1 MISADFA
8 RFMQEVHGH
17 PPFTWQS
24 KIVDDTL
31 GRGTWPALVDVPT
44 GLGKTSML
52 DAAVFLLAL
61 GADGSGPAGLGR
73 RRIFLVV
80 DRRIVVDQA
89 FEHGQRIAA
98 ALAEPAPGSVCAEV
112 ADRLRSLSSRP
123 ASEPPLEVVRMRG
136 GVTWDAAWLPRP
148 DIPAIV
154 TGTVDQVGSRFLFRG
169 YGVSRGRRPIDA
181 ALVGTDSLI
190 MIDEAHLAQV
200 FAASLESAKEHD
212 VSALGLPPTSVM
224 HLSATAA
231 AQPEGWAAD
240 FDEETHLADAVA
252 RQRLEAPKSLTLRNL
267 AEGGKKPTEKAVVT
281 EITSLAAERANGEG
295 ARVLVVCNTVDRARQ
310 VHEDLLKKGAVPAG
324 TEALLLIGRSRPL
337 DRERLTERVTEL
349 FGAGRSSS
357 HGSAILVATQTV
369 EVGIDLDA
377 TDLVT
382 EAASW
387 DALVQRI
394 GRVNR
399 RGLWEESSVV
409 VVEDGDDKAPV
420 YGAAKQVTAAFLQE
434 RTVDGDLD
442 VSPRALRHLSVPEG
456 VLAQP
461 PLAPWLLPAHLDAWA
476 RTSPAPS
483 NDPPIDPYLHG
494 VNKVVAPVTV
504 AWRDGL
510 LNPDGGTSDAA
521 SVGSVLELAPV
532 RAEEC
537 VDVPINA
544 VRAWLGLNKKVPA
557 VSDLDDLFDD
567 VPFGDA
573 EESNKALRRSLDG
586 TWEWVDVGRLRPGDV
601 VVVPAEYGGLDE
613 FGWKPTNQEPA
624 GDVGELAALHRG
636 QVILRL
642 DHGLPDR
649 LGMEAPSDL
658 FDLVREWRNAD
669 EPEERA
675 AAEKALVGLVG
686 AWLQG
691 AEPSGVWTVSDR
703 AALREAL
710 GSGVTV
716 VQPGAE
722 ADSAGLAVPVL
733 VGTTAGDDWRSVDE
747 SDDAGSS
754 ALANRVTLVQHLEAV
769 ANRAGN
775 IAERLGLPQEL
786 RRAVVDAARWHDLGK
801 VDERFQAMLF
811 DGNALAAEL
820 ADEPLAKSGM
830 PPGDRQQ
837 HARAR
842 KLSKLPRGARH
853 EAWSEVLVSEYLTSL
868 EPPYEGDEELIRH
881 LVASHHG
888 HARPLLPPVDD
899 RGTSQ
904 LEAQIDG
911 AAVVADLPRRV
922 RLSDADRFARL
933 NRRYGRWG
941 LALLETVVRC
951 ADMTVSSEGS

>member
-1 MISADFA
+1 MIPADFA

-17 PPFTWQS
+17 PPFAWQS
-24 KIVDDTL
+24 KVVEDTL
-31 GRGTWPALVDVPT
+31 RHGTWPSLVDVPT

-61 GADGSGPAGLGR
+61 GTDGSAPAGLGR

-89 FEHGQRIAA
+89 FEHGQRVAG
-98 ALAEPAPGSVCAEV
+98 ALARPASGSVCAEV

-123 ASEPPLEVVRMRG
+123 VSEPPLEVVRMRG

-148 DIPAIV
+148 DLPAIV

-200 FAASLESAKEHD
+200 FATSLASAQEHD
-212 VSALGLPPTSVM
+212 SGVLELPPTSVV

-231 AQPEGWAAD
+231 GRPAGWVAD
-240 FDEETHLADAVA
+240 FDEEAHLTDEVA
-252 RQRLEAPKSLTLRNL
+252 RQRLEAPKSLTLRKL
-267 AEGGKKPTEKAVVT
+267 AQGQKKPSEAAVVA
-281 EITSLAAERANGEG
+281 EIAGLAAERADGDG

-310 VHEDLLKKGAVPAG
+310 VHERLLKKGAVPVG
-324 TEALLLIGRSRPL
+324 TQVLLLIGRSRPL
-337 DRERLTERVTEL
+337 DRERLTDRVTEL
-349 FGAGRSSS
+349 FSAGRSSS
-357 HGSAILVATQTV
+357 PGSAILVATQTV

-377 TDLVT
+377 TDLVSET
-382 EAASW
+382 ASW

-399 RGLWEESSVV
+399 RGVLDQASVV
-409 VVEDGDDKAPV
+409 VVEDGEAKAPV
-420 YGAAKQVTAAFLQE
+420 YGAAKPETAAFLQE
-434 RTVDGDLD
+434 RAAGDALD
-442 VSPRALRHLSVPEG
+442 VSPRALRHLPAPAG
-456 VLAQP
+456 VFSEP
-461 PLAPWLLPAHLDAWA
+461 PRAPWLLPAHLDAWA
-476 RTSPAPS
+476 RTSPVPS

-510 LNPDGGTSDAA
+510 LTDGGVSDAA
-521 SVGSVLELAPV
+521 TAGSLLEVAPV

-537 VDVPINA
+537 LEVPINA
-544 VRAWLGLNKKVPA
+544 FRAWLAPDKKVPA

-567 VPFGDA
+567 VPFG
-573 EESNKALRRSLDG
+573 EVEGSKEVLRRTPDG
-586 TWEWVDVGRLRPGDV
+586 TWEWAEAGRLRPGDI
-601 VVVPAEYGGLDE
+601 VVVPSEYGGLDD
-613 FGWKPTNQEPA
+613 FGWKPTNQDPA
-624 GDVGELAALHRG
+624 GDVGERAALRRG

-642 DHGLPDR
+642 DHGLPGR
-649 LGMEAPSDL
+649 LGLEAPDEL
-658 FDLVREWRNAD
+658 FDLVRQWCNAV
-669 EPEERA
+669 EPEDRA
-675 AAEKALVGLVG
+675 AAETALVSLVG
-686 AWLQG
+686 EWVRE
-691 AEPSGVWTVSDR
+691 AEPSGAWAASDR

-710 GSGVTV
+710 ARGVTV
-716 VQPGAE
+716 VKPAAE
-722 ADSAGLAVPVL
+722 TDPGLAVPVL
-733 VGTTAGDDWRSVDE
+733 VGTAPGTDWRSVDE

-754 ALANRVTLVQHLEAV
+754 NLANRVTLPQHLEAV
-769 ANRAGN
+769 ADRAGA

-786 RRAVVDAARWHDLGK
+786 HRVIVDAARWHDWGK
-801 VDERFQAMLF
+801 VDERFQTMLF

-820 ADEPLAKSGM
+820 ADVPLAKSGM

-837 HARAR
+837 HANAR
-842 KLSKLPRGARH
+842 RLSKLPRGARH
-853 EAWSEVLVSEYLTSL
+853 EAWSEVLVAEYLAGL
-868 EPPYEGDEELIRH
+868 EHPYAGDEELVRH

-899 RGTSQ
+899 HGTAKLEASIDGTS
-904 LEAQIDG
+904 
-911 AAVVADLPRRV
+911 VVVDLPRGV